1 MLNPKPALVKAD
13 RLLRAFG
20 PAPGLTPRL
29 KMRNIGGE
37 LPPKERPMD
46 KTLAIIKPDA
56 TKKRIIGKI
65 IERIEEEGFSIV
77 RMKLVHLT
85 KNEAKGFYIV
95 HKEKGFY
102 DSLTEFMSSGPVV
115 IMVLEAESAIKRWR
129 DVMGATDPALAKP
142 GTIRRD
148 HGFSI
153 ERNATHGSDAA
164 ETAEWEIDYFF
175 KK

>member
-1 MLNPKPALVKAD
+1 
-13 RLLRAFG
+13 
-20 PAPGLTPRL
+20 
-29 KMRNIGGE
+29 
-37 LPPKERPMD
+37 MD

-65 IERIEEEGFSIV
+65 IERIEEEGFAIA

-85 KNEAKGFYIV
+85 KDEAKGFYIV
-95 HKEKGFY
+95 HKDKGWF
-102 DSLTEFMSSGPVV
+102 DSLTEFMSSGPAVV
-115 IMVLEAESAIKRWR
+115 MVLEAENAVRRWR

-142 GTIRRD
+142 GTLRHA

-153 ERNATHGSDAA
+153 ERNAVHGSDAG
-164 ETAEWEIDYFF
+164 ETAEWEINYFF